1 MKQYFFSVQL
11 WNRKS
16 VGQVPVLA
24 PNLKRTFLAA
34 EDATTYTQIGLKQM
48 QQVQASVKCD
58 KSTAFSKHHYI
69 HNGG

>member
-1 MKQYFFSVQL
+1 
-11 WNRKS
+11 
-16 VGQVPVLA
+16 VLA